1 MTSMRKAID
10 QKSVQIKNLETRVS
24 EVNEK
29 FEAKTQENVR
39 IKKDLAWAKSHCS
52 ELNLKV
58 KSLQEQVSVPE
69 MNRKTFSRSD
79 KPPLQ
84 QQESSTQIQ
93 AIPKGTVNDAKI
105 KQEQVAS
112 NCNNTEKVVVNEQT
126 RRAGFSGLST
136 SSIVLS
142 SHLPPP
148 EMNCVQPNS
157 TPRGLRLIPL
167 SQLQAPARLTR
178 LSKSLAS
185 NHFP

>member
-58 KSLQEQVSVPE
+58 KSLQEQASVPE

-93 AIPKGTVNDAKI
+93 NHHY
-105 KQEQVAS
+105 
-112 NCNNTEKVVVNEQT
+112 
-126 RRAGFSGLST
+126 ST
-136 SSIVLS
+136 ITK
-142 SHLPPP
+142 H
-148 EMNCVQPNS
+148 
-157 TPRGLRLIPL
+157 I
-167 SQLQAPARLTR
+167 
-178 LSKSLAS
+178 
-185 NHFP
+185 